1 MTQDPNES
9 LDSVEAQLV
18 SLYGEREHLVREL
31 GVSDAGAIVAMV
43 RSLEAQLQDFY
54 GAREA
59 AGGGGETA
67 SADNSLELQLV
78 DLYEQREHLEQE
90 IGSANATEVV
100 SMVHNL
106 ETQLRDFYREREQ
119 GDREAARVAAQIQNI
134 SGELRA
140 GYQGSEVTYTA
151 SANGGDWSVT
161 WKQS

>member
-106 ETQLRDFYREREQ
+106 ETQLRDVYREREQ

-140 GYQGSEVTYTA
+140 GYQGS
-151 SANGGDWSVT
+151 
-161 WKQS
+161 